1 MNKTIET
8 IAPRLTELMIRKIE
22 TLTDDWHKPWVA
34 DTSGLPRNLR
44 GTPYRAGNILL
55 LAMLTELEKYR
66 VPVFMTFK
74 QAKENGL
81 NIRSGQSAFPIY
93 FWKMYIRHKE
103 THKQIDMEVYR
114 QLSTTEKLQYDL
126 RPILRYYTVFNID
139 QTDMAEKDPARYA
152 ELTKAAE
159 PVDHSDGFT
168 CTGID
173 ALLEPDGWHCP
184 IELEYGD
191 KASYNRILDKI
202 VCPLKRQF
210 PSGVDFYDT
219 LLHEIAHSTGHPIRL
234 NRPSHLIFGD
244 STYAREE
251 LVAELTSALCGAILG
266 LAVAPRAENAA
277 YLKSWLSQLK
287 EEPTY
292 LFDILVDVNKAARMI
307 IDRIEP
313 DTHRETYAQAA

>member
-1 MNKTIET
+1 M
-8 IAPRLTELMIRKIE
+8 
-22 TLTDDWHKPWVA
+22 
-34 DTSGLPRNLR
+34 S
-44 GTPYRAGNILL
+44 
-55 LAMLTELEKYR
+55 
-66 VPVFMTFK
+66 
-74 QAKENGL
+74 
-81 NIRSGQSAFPIY
+81 
-93 FWKMYIRHKE
+93 
-103 THKQIDMEVYR
+103 
-114 QLSTTEKLQYDL
+114 
-126 RPILRYYTVFNID
+126 
-139 QTDMAEKDPARYA
+139 EKDLARYA

-159 PVDHSDGFT
+159 PDDHSDGFT

-191 KASYNRILDKI
+191 KASYNRIFDKI

-266 LAVAPRAENAA
+266 LSVTPRAENAA

-313 DTHRETYAQAA
+313 DTHREPYAQAA

>member
-22 TLTDDWHKPWVA
+22 TLTEEWHQPWVA

-55 LAMLTELEKYR
+55 LAMLTELEAFR
-66 VPVFMTFK
+66 APVFMTFK

-81 NIRSGQSAFPIY
+81 SIRPGQSAFPIY

-103 THKQIDMEVYR
+103 TRKQIDMEVYR

-139 QTDMAEKDPARYA
+139 QTDMAETDPARYA
-152 ELTKAAE
+152 ELTKTAE
-159 PVDHSDGFT
+159 PEDRSDDFV
-168 CTGID
+168 CAGID
-173 ALLEPDGWHCP
+173 ALLEAEGWLCP
-184 IELEYGD
+184 IELEYSN
-191 KASYNRILDKI
+191 KAFYSRMYDKI
-202 VCPLKRQF
+202 VCPLRRQF
-210 PSGVDFYDT
+210 PSGVAFYDT
-219 LLHEIAHSTGHPIRL
+219 LLHEVAHSTGHSARL
-234 NRPSHLIFGD
+234 NRPAHLIIGD
-244 STYAREE
+244 SAYA
-251 LVAELTSALCGAILG
+251 GAILG
-266 LAVAPRAENAA
+266 FSVAPRAENAA
-277 YLKSWLSQLK
+277 YLKHWLTQLK

-313 DTHRETYAQAA
+313 DTRREPYAAAA

>member
-22 TLTDDWHKPWVA
+22 TLTEEWHQPWVA

-55 LAMLTELEKYR
+55 LAMLTELEAFR
-66 VPVFMTFK
+66 APVFMTFK

-81 NIRSGQSAFPIY
+81 SIRPGQSAFPIY

-103 THKQIDMEVYR
+103 TRKQIDMEVYR

-139 QTDMAEKDPARYA
+139 QTDMAETDPARYA
-152 ELTKAAE
+152 ELTKTAE
-159 PVDHSDGFT
+159 PEDRSDDFV
-168 CTGID
+168 CAGID
-173 ALLEPDGWHCP
+173 ALLEAEGWLCP
-184 IELEYGD
+184 IELEYSK
-191 KASYNRILDKI
+191 KAFYSRMYDKI
-202 VCPLKRQF
+202 VCPLRRQF
-210 PSGVDFYDT
+210 PSGVAFYDT
-219 LLHEIAHSTGHPIRL
+219 LLHEVAHSTGHSARL
-234 NRPSHLIFGD
+234 NRPAHLIIGD
-244 STYAREE
+244 SAYAREE

-266 LAVAPRAENAA
+266 FSVAPRAENAA
-277 YLKSWLSQLK
+277 YLKHWLTQLK

-313 DTHRETYAQAA
+313 DTRREPYAAAA